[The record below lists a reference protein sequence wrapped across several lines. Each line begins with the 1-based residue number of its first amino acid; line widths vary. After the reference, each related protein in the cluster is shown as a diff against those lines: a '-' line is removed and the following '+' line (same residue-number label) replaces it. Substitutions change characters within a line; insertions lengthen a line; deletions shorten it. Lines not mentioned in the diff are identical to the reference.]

1 MRIDKLLPVMLSYEN
16 DIAQKEIELEK
27 VKELLFKQRQKTIYG
42 MAIAAI
48 IGATTISIIA
58 FYALA

>member
-1 MRIDKLLPVMLSYEN
+1 MRIDKLLPVIISYEN
-16 DIAQKEIELEK
+16 DISYLETELEK
-27 VKELLFKQRQKTIYG
+27 TKQLLIKQKENTIYG

-48 IGATTISIIA
+48 IGATSIAIIV